1 MKKINDYFSKESH
14 LQKSLREKEINQLN
28 YSIRFL
34 YINIFIYILITVIEY
49 WLAKVGNSQALRA
62 DALNNLSGVIS
73 TGVLILGIKEATNV
87 DDDDILGRDLP
98 KENIRSKNS
107 LQLSRFRL
115 ETVFTLVTSFIII
128 LIAIQIIYSGIKGLL
143 NLGNIGSPNPISA
156 LGASIA
162 TILMLVV
169 WYINYHNGKKLKN
182 ASLQAAAK
190 DSLGDVVTSFSTMVT
205 VLISIALRISFL
217 DSVVSIVIGI
227 FILWQGVVIFQEA
240 ALNLIDYVD
249 PVLEKNM
256 RDDLNK
262 IKEIHSVVD
271 LTSRYNGNM
280 LVVDIFVKVD
290 VDETAASIYRL
301 NKKIKDELYQ
311 KYDVYDVTLTT
322 IPDLKEF
329 DK

>member
-14 LQKSLREKEINQLN
+14 LQRSLREKEINKLN

-34 YINIFIYILITVIEY
+34 YINVFIYILITIVEY
-49 WLAKVGNSQALRA
+49 WLAKIGNSQALRA

-115 ETVFTLVTSFIII
+115 ETVFTLMTSFIII
-128 LIAIQIIYSGIKGLL
+128 LIAIQIVYSGIKGLM
-143 NLGNIGSPNPISA
+143 NLSNVESPNFVSA
-156 LGASIA
+156 IGASIA

-169 WYINYHNGKKLKN
+169 WYLNYHNGKKLKN

-190 DSLGDVVTSFSTMVT
+190 DSLGDVVTSFSTMIT
-205 VLISIALRISFL
+205 VLLSMALKVAFL
-217 DSVVSIVIGI
+217 DSAVSIVIGI
-227 FILWQGVVIFQEA
+227 FILWQGIVIFQESS
-240 ALNLIDYVD
+240 LNLIDYVD
-249 PVLEKNM
+249 PELEKDM
-256 RDDLNK
+256 RQDIGNIEEVRD
-262 IKEIHSVVD
+262 VVD

-280 LVVDIFVKVD
+280 LIVDVFVKVAAED
-290 VDETAASIYRL
+290 TAMSIYQL
-301 NKKIKDELYQ
+301 NKKIKEELYQ

-322 IPDLKEF
+322 IPDLEEF